1 MKQGKEILILCL
13 ELGMWPNL
21 QTSAQHLSMITKF
34 VSPLM
39 RGLKET
45 ASGTAE
51 MNEQDITEEIAT
63 QGPGQLDQ
71 RPFTKFQK

>member
-1 MKQGKEILILCL
+1 
-13 ELGMWPNL
+13 
-21 QTSAQHLSMITKF
+21 
-34 VSPLM
+34 M

-51 MNEQDITEEIAT
+51 INEQDITEEIAT